1 MRQSGKLAPSASA
14 GEQRSMSQLIQS
26 PDLKLGEMMSRNER
40 STEPRTVGVHAVDSP
55 HEIAGAA
62 KRIREICRNEEIS
75 LQVLL
80 DIFEHWAAA
89 LNDRELHE
97 VPGVSFLRLWLR
109 RGNLEP
115 ILLRELG
122 PNALS
127 GGWWEDGRARLRA
140 FPLGVVGHWPAGNIE
155 IQPILSLTCALL
167 GGNGCLVRVPSGL
180 VEVTERIMEKLREA
194 DPEGWL
200 IKRIFMASFDH
211 TRLELHEAMAQAV
224 DGAMIWG
231 GEEAVL
237 QIRRLQFPH
246 WARVLVFGPRISAA
260 AMDAD
265 TWGNKADRASWCRR
279 IARDVWQFDQQA
291 CSSPQALFLE
301 RGEGC
306 DPTEFVEDLKRAFEE
321 ENRAHPRLQM
331 EPALSSAIALA
342 RASWLLAS
350 TDNRAAFPASP
361 DWTILLG
368 TGTDMPNPTQGRT
381 LSVMVVDDLQE
392 VILKFDGTL
401 QTLGLGIADTEKEE
415 ALAKAAGQR
424 GVDRIVKL
432 GRMHVF
438 SSPWDGT
445 ELIRPLVRVVRHVVS
460 QE

>member
-1 MRQSGKLAPSASA
+1 
-14 GEQRSMSQLIQS
+14 MSQLTQS
-26 PDLKLGEMMSRNER
+26 QDFQSDSLPSR
-40 STEPRTVGVHAVDSP
+40 SVHSVARAVEVHVVDSL
-55 HEIAGAA
+55 HEIADAA
-62 KRIREICRNEEIS
+62 KHIREICQKEETS
-75 LQVLL
+75 PRVVL
-80 DIFEHWAAA
+80 DIFERWAAA

-109 RGNLEP
+109 RGNLVP
-115 ILLRELG
+115 VLVRELG

-127 GGWWEDGRARLRA
+127 GGWWEDGRAKLRA

-180 VEVTERIMEKLREA
+180 LEVTERMMEKLREA
-194 DPEGWL
+194 DPEGL
-200 IKRIFMASFDH
+200 LAKRIFMASFDH
-211 TRLELHEAMAQAV
+211 SRLDLHGAMAQAV

-231 GEEAVL
+231 GEEAVS

-246 WARVLVFGPRISAA
+246 WARVLVFGPRVSAA
-260 AMDAD
+260 AMDAA
-265 TWGNKADRASWCRR
+265 TWSNRTERASWCRR

-291 CSSPQALFLE
+291 CSSPQTLFLE
-301 RGEGC
+301 RDEAYN
-306 DPTEFVEDLKRAFEE
+306 PAEFVDDLKKAFDE
-321 ENRAHPRLQM
+321 ENRAHPRLQI
-331 EPALSSAIALA
+331 EPGMSSAIALA

-350 TDNRAAFPASP
+350 TGNRAVFPASP

-368 TGTDMPNPTQGRT
+368 TGADMPNPTQGRT

-392 VILKFDGTL
+392 VVSKFDGTL
-401 QTLGLGIADTEKEE
+401 QTLGLGVADVDKEE
-415 ALAKAAGQR
+415 ALAKAAGRR

-445 ELIRPLVRVVRHVVS
+445 ELIRPMVRVVRHVVS